1 MTDFIINRLD
11 SDRSLLRFI
20 SKHLSWGVFRNNLI
34 SFHDDQDHN
43 AYELFIHLLQDSGY
57 QFQDP
62 EIMIYMIIETVSGSI
77 YNPILYE
84 QPVSLDK
91 IKPYLYRSISA
102 IIKRHILRPDNSS
115 REDKA

>member
-1 MTDFIINRLD
+1 M
-11 SDRSLLRFI
+11 
-20 SKHLSWGVFRNNLI
+20 
-34 SFHDDQDHN
+34 DHN

-102 IIKRHILRPDNSS
+102 IIKRHILRPYNSS